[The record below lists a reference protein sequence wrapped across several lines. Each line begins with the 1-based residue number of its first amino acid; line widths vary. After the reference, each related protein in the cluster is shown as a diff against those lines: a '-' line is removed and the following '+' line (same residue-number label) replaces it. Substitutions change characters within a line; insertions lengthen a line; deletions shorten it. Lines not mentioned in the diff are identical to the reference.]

1 MTTKSQ
7 RIRFLNRIL
16 LIIFSLLFFNFSAL
30 AKDLTAQEKKIKS
43 NIETLLQQY
52 DVKVDTI
59 TNSPIEGL
67 YQVTAGPLVL
77 YTTKDGRYT
86 MTGDVISMK
95 EDKTNLTEQ
104 SRKEARVAVLEKMGE
119 KNMIIFSP
127 EKPTATVTVFTDIDC
142 GYCRKLHAQIDKIND
157 LGLKVRYLPFPR
169 TGIDTP
175 SYDKAV
181 DVWCSKDKKE
191 ALTLAKQG
199 KELEKIESCQHKQF
213 IKDSF
218 NFGLQTG
225 VMGTPTFIL
234 SDGTLVPGYLPPEKL
249 SELALKVK
257 KS

>member
-119 KNMIIFSP
+119 K
-127 EKPTATVTVFTDIDC
+127 
-142 GYCRKLHAQIDKIND
+142 
-157 LGLKVRYLPFPR
+157 
-169 TGIDTP
+169 
-175 SYDKAV
+175 
-181 DVWCSKDKKE
+181 
-191 ALTLAKQG
+191 
-199 KELEKIESCQHKQF
+199 
-213 IKDSF
+213 
-218 NFGLQTG
+218 
-225 VMGTPTFIL
+225 
-234 SDGTLVPGYLPPEKL
+234 KL
-249 SELALKVK
+249 SNLVFEIDDISLLKK
-257 KS
+257 RGI